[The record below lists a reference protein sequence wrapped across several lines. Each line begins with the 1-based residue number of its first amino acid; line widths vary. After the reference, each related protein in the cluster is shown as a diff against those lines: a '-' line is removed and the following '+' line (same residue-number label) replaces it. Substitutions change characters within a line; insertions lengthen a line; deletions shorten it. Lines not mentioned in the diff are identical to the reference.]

1 MKTFFCILLSFSV
14 LAVEPFSNS
23 KMVIHAMPVREFKV
37 THNTLDHLL
46 REGLSNK
53 IIAEI
58 ALLQNKIFKN
68 RDEFLDAL
76 PKPMTLIEQGILL
89 RYASTEQIK
98 IQADEFTTDLKQN
111 AAVFRGNVKGFIPRE
126 NIEMTTAKLRLVSGK
141 DTNIEKMV
149 GEGGVQVKQWD
160 REVRSD
166 FAIYTQV
173 NLENGVKG
181 ADNINKL
188 PKPQQT
194 LQMQGNVIIKTA
206 QGNVISDNVLLDLLK
221 QHATLEGLDTSKEGR
236 IRVEANLSDL
246 EKNRGKKE
254 TEPGSQNT
262 SEDTSQNSEPTQVLL
277 LASRAVLDNR
287 KHQAMFEGNVEME
300 RTPGNLYIH
309 AGKITLHLNESQELQ
324 FIQAVQEVCFEQPG
338 RVAKAD
344 QASFDEIT
352 QTILLEGNAEVQSG
366 QYHLQGNSINLY
378 LDVDKGMAQGDNK
391 APIQMTVLGD
401 QAPAIFACR

>member
-1 MKTFFCILLSFSV
+1 MKTIFCILLSFSV

-23 KMVIHAMPVREFKV
+23 KMVIHAMPARGFKV
-37 THNTLDHLL
+37 TPNTLDHLL

-58 ALLQNKIFKN
+58 ALLQNKIFTN

-173 NLENGVKG
+173 NLENVEKE
-181 ADNINKL
+181 ADKTNKL

-194 LQMQGNVIIKTA
+194 LQMQGNVIVKTA

-221 QHATLEGLDTSKEGR
+221 QHAILEGLDTSKEGR
-236 IRVEANLSDL
+236 IRIEANLSDL
-246 EKNRGKKE
+246 ETNRGKKE
-254 TEPGSQNT
+254 TDPQSQNT
-262 SEDTSQNSEPTQVLL
+262 SEEASQNSEPTQVLL

-378 LDVDKGMAQGDNK
+378 LDVNKGIAQGDNK
-391 APIQMTVLGD
+391 APIQMTVLGN

>member
-1 MKTFFCILLSFSV
+1 MKTLFCILLSFSV

-23 KMVIHAMPVREFKV
+23 KMVIHAMPTRGFKV

-58 ALLQNKIFKN
+58 ALLQNKIFTN
-68 RDEFLDAL
+68 RDEFLNAL

-173 NLENGVKG
+173 NLDNVEKE
-181 ADNINKL
+181 ADKTNKL

-194 LQMQGNVIIKTA
+194 LQMQGNVIVKTA

-221 QHATLEGLDTSKEGR
+221 QHAILEGLDTSKEGR
-236 IRVEANLSDL
+236 IRIEANLSDL
-246 EKNRGKKE
+246 ETNRGKKE
-254 TEPGSQNT
+254 TEPQSQNT
-262 SEDTSQNSEPTQVLL
+262 SEEASQNSEPTQVLL

-378 LDVDKGMAQGDNK
+378 LDVNKGIAQGDNK
-391 APIQMTVLGD
+391 APIQMTVLGE

>member
-37 THNTLDHLL
+37 THNTLDHLM

-68 RDEFLDAL
+68 QDEFLDAL

-173 NLENGVKG
+173 NLENGEKE
-181 ADNINKL
+181 ADNIKKL

-194 LQMQGNVIIKTA
+194 LQMQGNVIVKTA

-221 QHATLEGLDTSKEGR
+221 QHVTLEGLDTSKEGR
-236 IRVEANLSDL
+236 IRVDANLSDL
-246 EKNRGKKE
+246 EKNRGKKV

-262 SEDTSQNSEPTQVLL
+262 SEDNSQNSEPIQVLL
-277 LASRAVLDNR
+277 LASRAVLDNK

-338 RVAKAD
+338 RVAKAN